1 MKKIFIIGGGI
12 AALEAAKSARS
23 TQRDAL
29 IVLIS
34 AENALPY
41 SRPMLTKQLMGKVTA
56 HDLAVESAA
65 WYDEKDIV
73 VLTGRTVTAIDPVGK
88 TLVAGGT
95 PFHWDSLILATG
107 ASCFVPPIP
116 GADGANVVAVRTFG
130 DVARV
135 REIAKTA
142 KNAAVIGGGL
152 GVAIAYPHAKALHEA
167 GCEVDL
173 IVGFRNE
180 HLIILKDELAA
191 ACTDLTI
198 MTDDGSNG
206 NKGFVTQALQAK
218 LDAGKAYDE
227 VIAIGP
233 LPMMKAVC
241 DLTKPKD
248 IKTIVSMNPIMIDGT
263 GMCGGCR
270 VTVGGVTKFAC
281 VDGPDFDGHQ
291 VDWAEAISRSRMFR
305 PEEQRAMEKLH
316 KCRLT
321 GGVR

>member
-1 MKKIFIIGGGI
+1 MFPIVKKRVLNETVTLMEIEAPLVARKALPGQFIIFRIDEEGERIPLTI
-12 AALEAAKSARS
+12 AGYDREKGTVTIIFQKVGYTTMKLDTLNEG
-23 TQRDAL
+23 DAL
-29 IVLIS
+29 L
-34 AENALPY
+34 
-41 SRPMLTKQLMGKVTA
+41 
-56 HDLAVESAA
+56 DF
-65 WYDEKDIV
+65 
-73 VLTGRTVTAIDPVGK
+73 VGPLGEPSHTEGVK
-88 TLVAGGT
+88 
-95 PFHWDSLILATG
+95 H
-107 ASCFVPPIP
+107 
-116 GADGANVVAVRTFG
+116 
-130 DVARV
+130 
-135 REIAKTA
+135 
-142 KNAAVIGGGL
+142 AAVIGGGL
-152 GVAIAYPHAKALHEA
+152 GVAIAYPQAKALHEA

-198 MTDDGSNG
+198 MTDDGSNA

-218 LDAGKAYDE
+218 LDAGKVYDE